1 LVGVDPE
8 FGLRR
13 LLFRGEHELK
23 THPEHNCSNDCSE
36 FFNRLLDQAGVLVY
50 EGAIDDRPSPE
61 GDPRT
66 AHNFVR
72 EAVQKLQAGQQL
84 AVSQTKPYGC
94 GVKYGS

>member
-1 LVGVDPE
+1 MRTTPDMFVIDQTGVM
-8 FGLRR
+8 
-13 LLFRGEHELK
+13 
-23 THPEHNCSNDCSE
+23 
-36 FFNRLLDQAGVLVY
+36 VY
-50 EGAIDDRPSPE
+50 AGAIDDRPSPD

-66 AHNFVR
+66 AHNYVR